1 MDNLS
6 TETISIL
13 TDRQIDYG
21 AGDIATIRI
30 SATESPLI
38 SGQNCFLRFNVIL
51 EGNAKAQLEQ
61 RGMGASVLER
71 IEVWTGDESVNLETI
86 RGYNELAGL
95 QYHYSQTPGEL
106 AKRGLMEGWS
116 NNAQFETIYHGE
128 NDNTN
133 VGQTLFRAVEI
144 NLPLRLSSI
153 LYEKVFPVV
162 ATNGLV
168 VKVFFEKRNEKAIRV
183 FTNYGF
189 DINSAYA
196 LQTALAANVQ
206 INTIILDSANAPGGQ
221 LNATAATVPYVV
233 GTTISVQDNNN
244 SNQGNVAVTAMAV
257 NGNGDV
263 VLTTAPFTPT
273 VACNAGNKVI
283 GDRTQPNST
292 VSVFDVK
299 YKIKNLEFITCV
311 VKPGQSYFNSMMK
324 KLKSEGGLVIDYYSW
339 NQYVANVAA
348 SEVHAE
354 KLIPSMESRA
364 CTVLNTMTNPT
375 VSYVADDLRPV
386 IDTLNSYQFTI
397 HQELVP
403 QRQVMTDRFNL
414 AGLQFNAQCV
424 HEQTKALS
432 RCFNVRTE
440 CKNGQA
446 FVVGR
451 EVSKPSYEANL
462 RDTDLRLKL
471 IYTNPQIN
479 KLLISNIYHLRRLT
493 ITDNGMIVDF

>member
-1 MDNLS
+1 MDNIT
-6 TETISIL
+6 TESISIL

-30 SATESPLI
+30 SPTECPLI
-38 SGQNCFLRFNVIL
+38 SGKNCFLRFNVIL
-51 EGNAKAQLEQ
+51 NGNAKAQLEQ
-61 RGMGASVLER
+61 RAMGASVIER
-71 IEVWTGDESVNLETI
+71 IEVWSGDEATNLETI

-95 QYHYSQTPGEL
+95 QYHYSETPGEL
-106 AKRGLMEGWS
+106 AKRGLLEGWS
-116 NNAQFETIYHGE
+116 DNGQFESIYYQE
-128 NDNTN
+128 NDNTDI
-133 VGQTLFRAVEI
+133 GQTLFQAVEI

-183 FTNYGF
+183 FTTVGF
-189 DINSAYA
+189 DVNNAFA
-196 LQTALAANVQ
+196 LQTALA
-206 INTIILDSANAPGGQ
+206 INTQTTSVILDSQNAPAGQGNANAE
-221 LNATAATVPYVV
+221 NCPYVV
-233 GTTISVQDNNN
+233 GSYISVQDNNN
-244 SNQGNVAVTAMAV
+244 NAQGDVLVTAMSV
-257 NGNGDV
+257 NANGDV

-283 GDRTQPNST
+283 GLKTLNN
-292 VSVFDVK
+292 VSVFNVK
-299 YKIKNLEFITCV
+299 YKIQNLEFITCV
-311 VKPGQSYFNSMMK
+311 VKPGQSYFNSMMS

-339 NQYVANVAA
+339 NQYVSNVAS

-364 CTVLNTMTNPT
+364 CSVLNTMTNPV
-375 VSYVADDLRPV
+375 VSYTTDDLRPV

-403 QRQVMTDRFNL
+403 QRAVMTDRFNL
-414 AGLQFNAQCV
+414 AGLEFNAQCV
-424 HEQTKALS
+424 HEQTKSLS

-440 CKNGQA
+440 CNNGQA

-479 KLLISNIYHLRRLT
+479 KLLVSNIYHLRRLT